1 MNPVHTETDVVYA
14 ATAGRELRCDLH
26 WPVGDVGP
34 LPVAIYLHGGGWA
47 RGARSDRAEERLVP
61 VAGAGIAVA
70 TIEYRLSGEA
80 LWPAQL
86 DDVRAAIDAVPRLF
100 AERGVA
106 ISGRTT
112 LWGCSAGGHVALM
125 AALTAAGNGDAGPDA
140 GPGAAPG
147 AAPDA
152 VVAWF
157 PPTDLT
163 LMTDAPASPGA
174 RMPAFLP
181 PGAAVPP
188 FERMLLGLGEGDD
201 EDALTRL
208 RGASPL
214 SHVAPGVCPVLLIH
228 GDEDALIPASHS
240 ETLRDALL
248 AAGSPVSMLLVRGAT
263 HEDPLFDAPAVLGA
277 TAAHLKGSA

>member
-1 MNPVHTETDVVYA
+1 MNPVHTETDVIYA
-14 ATAGRELRCDLH
+14 SIAGRELRCDLH
-26 WPVGDVGP
+26 WPVVTPGP
-34 LPVAIYLHGGGWA
+34 LTVAIYLHGGGWA
-47 RGARSDRAEERLVP
+47 RGSRADRAEERLAP

-70 TIEYRLSGEA
+70 SIEYRLSREA
-80 LWPAQL
+80 RWPAQL

-100 AERGVA
+100 ADRGVA
-106 ISGRTT
+106 VSGRIA

-125 AALTAAGNGDAGPDA
+125 AALTAAETGEAGA
-140 GPGAAPG
+140 GAVV
-147 AAPDA
+147 DA

-181 PGAAVPP
+181 PGAAIPP
-188 FERMLLGLGEGDD
+188 FERMLLGLGEEEDD
-201 EDALTRL
+201 ESVARL
-208 RGASPL
+208 RDASPV
-214 SHVAPGVCPVLLIH
+214 SHAAPDVCPVLLIH

-240 ETLRDALL
+240 DALRDVLL
-248 AAGSPVSMLLVRGAT
+248 TAGSPVSMLLVRGAT

>member
-1 MNPVHTETDVVYA
+1 MPRMNPVHTETDVVYA
-14 ATAGRELRCDLH
+14 SLAGRALRCDLH
-26 WPVGDVGP
+26 WPVAAAGP
-34 LPVAIYLHGGGWA
+34 LTVAIYLHGGGWA
-47 RGARSDRAEERLVP
+47 RGSRSDRAEERLVP

-70 TIEYRLSGEA
+70 SIEYRLSGEA
-80 LWPAQL
+80 PWPAQL
-86 DDVRAAIDAVPRLF
+86 EDVRAAIEAVPRLF
-100 AERGVA
+100 IDRGVA
-106 ISGRTT
+106 LSGRTA

-125 AALTAAGNGDAGPDA
+125 AALTAAENDRA
-140 GPGAAPG
+140 GPGAIL
-147 AAPDA
+147 DA

-181 PGAAVPP
+181 PGATVPP

-201 EDALTRL
+201 RDSVARL
-208 RGASPL
+208 RDASPV
-214 SHVAPGVCPVLLIH
+214 SHAAAPDVCPVLLIH

-240 ETLRDALL
+240 EALRDELL
-248 AAGSPVSMLLVRGAT
+248 AAGAPVSMLLVRGAT

>member
-1 MNPVHTETDVVYA
+1 MNPVHTETDVVYTA
-14 ATAGRELRCDLH
+14 NAGREMRCDLH
-26 WPVGDVGP
+26 WPVLAAGP
-34 LPVAIYLHGGGWA
+34 LTVAIYLHGGGWA
-47 RGARSDRAEERLVP
+47 RGSRADRAEERLVP

-70 TIEYRLSGEA
+70 SIEYRLSGEA
-80 LWPAQL
+80 QWPAQL
-86 DDVRAAIDAVPRLF
+86 DDVRAAIEAVPRLF
-100 AERGVA
+100 ADRGVA
-106 ISGRTT
+106 VSGRTA

-125 AALTAAGNGDAGPDA
+125 AALTAAETGAAGPGMGPDA
-140 GPGAAPG
+140 ILDG
-147 AAPDA
+147 

-188 FERMLLGLGEGDD
+188 FERMLLGLGEIEDD
-201 EDALTRL
+201 VSVGRL
-208 RGASPL
+208 RDASP
-214 SHVAPGVCPVLLIH
+214 VAHAVPGVCPVLLIH

-240 ETLRDALL
+240 HALRDALL